1 MVASFASG
9 FGNINQQAGFTGR
22 SRGAGQNRS
31 ETLIESLRAAAETL
45 LSASRDEASKG
56 KADDFLKDLE
66 ESVQV
71 ASSLKDA
78 AESQKDSERGQKIS
92 RLKERIEQLKERLKY
107 ATPEQARALAQELK
121 RLGKEFKLA
130 AASLSDGGSAT
141 QAVGAASLAQLSAA
155 VPAGGETALNAAGP
169 AATGALTA
177 TEGTPDIT
185 TARREPVAPATVEP
199 DPSGSEGQTTAA
211 GVQDDGQAGASSEAQ
226 SGDRESSSD
235 NQALDAAIHAYTS
248 AIASAQ
254 GQGGYDGNSV
264 KKKQAEELRK
274 IEQDL
279 KAIAAR
285 IKALAKRDD
294 EDAKK
299 ELKAAE
305 KELRKGSEELDK
317 FQRQQQSANG
327 AAQVPQNPT
336 SASDTTTAQAPS
348 AADAGSSAANVS
360 IDAGIPA
367 NLATVQISIPA
378 NVIV

>member
-9 FGNINQQAGFTGR
+9 FGNLNQQAGFTGR
-22 SRGAGQNRS
+22 SRGTGQNRS

-45 LSASRDEASKG
+45 LSAGRDEASKG

-141 QAVGAASLAQLSAA
+141 QAVGTASLTQLSAA
-155 VPAGGETALNAAGP
+155 VPAGGETALTAQAP
-169 AATGALTA
+169 VAA
-177 TEGTPDIT
+177 TEGTADIP
-185 TARREPVAPATVEP
+185 AGLSEFAAAATVEP
-199 DPSGSEGQTTAA
+199 DSSGLEGQGTDA
-211 GVQDDGQAGASSEAQ
+211 GVQDDGQAGPSSI
-226 SGDRESSSD
+226 SKTDDGKSSSD
-235 NQALDAAIHAYTS
+235 DKSLGTAIQAYTN

-254 GQGGYDGNSV
+254 GQGGYDGNAV

-279 KAIAAR
+279 KYIAAR

-294 EDAKK
+294 EGAKK

-327 AAQVPQNPT
+327 AAQVPQNAT
-336 SASDTTTAQAPS
+336 AVSDTTTAQAPS
-348 AADAGSSAANVS
+348 AADAGSPTSTAVS
-360 IDAGIPA
+360 IGTGISA